1 MEATRRPVHALAA
14 ADVMKRDIVVVPR
27 QMLVWEAVCLVHEA
41 RGSEAPVVDEHGR
54 CVGMLSPDDV
64 IRWVEAGCPETVV
77 GAVLICPHQVRG
89 RLLNRDE
96 AVICTLADG
105 SCPFQAVQPTTGGRH
120 TDVCTLQGVE
130 RPPFG
135 AVPHYMTT
143 DVVTVRP
150 QVPLSEL
157 VLQIVNAQAD
167 RLVVLDELDRPIG
180 IVSAREVLKGVV
192 QSTLAAADNRAEDRP

>member
-1 MEATRRPVHALAA
+1 MMDATRRPVHALAA
-14 ADVMKRDIVVVPR
+14 RDVMKSDIVVVPR
-27 QMLVWEAVCLVHEA
+27 QMLVREAVCLFHGA

-77 GAVLICPHQVRG
+77 GAVLTCRYEVRG
-89 RLLNRDE
+89 RLLNGDE

-105 SCPFQAVQPTTGGRH
+105 SCPFQSVQPTTGGRH
-120 TDVCTLQGVE
+120 TDVCTRQWAE

-143 DVVTVRP
+143 
-150 QVPLSEL
+150 
-157 VLQIVNAQAD
+157 
-167 RLVVLDELDRPIG
+167 
-180 IVSAREVLKGVV
+180 GV
-192 QSTLAAADNRAEDRP
+192 